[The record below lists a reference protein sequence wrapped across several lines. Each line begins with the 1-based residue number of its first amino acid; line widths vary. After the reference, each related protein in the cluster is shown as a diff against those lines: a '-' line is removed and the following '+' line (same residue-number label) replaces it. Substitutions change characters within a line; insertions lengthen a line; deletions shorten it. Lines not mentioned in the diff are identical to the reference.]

1 MTIKAHFDG
10 KVLVPDEP
18 VELKPG
24 ERLVLHVE
32 RADEAQ
38 EGGMTGA
45 ELAGSGIVGI
55 WADREDFKGKD
66 STQISQEWR
75 RRIERR
81 EL

>member
-18 VELKPG
+18 VELKAG
-24 ERLVLHVE
+24 DRLVLHVE
-32 RADEAQ
+32 RAEEVPQA
-38 EGGMTGA
+38 GMTGA
-45 ELAGSGIVGI
+45 ELAASDIVGI
-55 WADREDFKGKD
+55 WKDRDDFKGKD
-66 STQISQEWR
+66 STEISQEWR